1 MSAIPPKADIDER
14 RCHVRFVPKA
24 DIKRYATDGS
34 RSQSLV
40 RQSRLSQAKPEAPFT
55 LLLCCTDLPVILFL
69 SACFEAATLED
80 GVRDNYFAAARE
92 IH

>member
-1 MSAIPPKADIDER
+1 
-14 RCHVRFVPKA
+14 VPKA
-24 DIKRYATDGS
+24 DIKRYAADGR

-40 RQSRLSQAKPEAPFT
+40 RQSRLSQAKLEAPFT

-69 SACFEAATLED
+69 SACFAATLED